1 MVRENPPWCT
11 ACGPVAG
18 RRTGLCS
25 NKPLFGGISA
35 LNNDNE
41 AAAPAAPVEPQ
52 MQITLTD
59 PFIGLGVAGNFA
71 GHLEQAGE
79 AADFVAVKVDDKV
92 APKALFP
99 SMCRTIPASSG
110 LPLSGDAIFCRRRR

>member
-1 MVRENPPWCT
+1 MHSLWPGGWAPYGGC
-11 ACGPVAG
+11 A
-18 RRTGLCS
+18 LIS
-25 NKPLFGGISA
+25 SLFGGISA

-52 MQITLTD
+52 MQITSQP

-79 AADFVAVKVDDKV
+79 AADFVAVKVNDKV
-92 APKALFP
+92 APKAMLI
-99 SMCRTIPASSG
+99 S
-110 LPLSGDAIFCRRRR
+110 